1 MRSPSSLTATGIT
14 AFAAFAGV
22 TVVHLVAQLVDPD
35 SLVTDATQWLLMPL
49 LALGLAASTE
59 PRRDRLVKLI
69 LLALAFSWLG
79 DAAPDL
85 FDGDAAF
92 LVLIGFF
99 LCAQITYIAAFLPYR
114 DRSVLHTKRW
124 VLALYAVA
132 VVVLVAVCAPG
143 AGALAVAV
151 VIYGLC
157 IATMAVLATGVSR
170 AVAWGAVVFVIS
182 DSLIALNAF
191 VDGFSLPATGF
202 WIMITYICAQA
213 LITGGV
219 LSRSGTAHDSGDRA
233 GSADRTADAG

>member
-1 MRSPSSLTATGIT
+1 MSRSATGIA
-14 AFAAFAGV
+14 AFAAFTGV
-22 TVVHLVAQLVDPD
+22 TAVHLVAQLIDPD
-35 SLVTDATQWLLMPL
+35 SVVTDSTQWLLMPL
-49 LALGLAASTE
+49 LALGLAAYTA
-59 PRRDRLVKLI
+59 PRRDRLVNLT

-79 DAAPDL
+79 DATPDL

-114 DRSVLHTKRW
+114 ERSVLHTKRW
-124 VLALYAVA
+124 VLALYAAA

-143 AGALAVAV
+143 AGVLTAAV

-157 IATMAVLATGVSR
+157 IATMAVLASGVSR
-170 AVAWGAVVFVIS
+170 TVAWGAVVFVIS

-202 WIMITYICAQA
+202 WIMLTYICAQA
-213 LITGGV
+213 LIAGGV
-219 LSRSGTAHDSGDRA
+219 FTRSGTARDGGDRE
-233 GSADRTADAG
+233 GSDHTADAA